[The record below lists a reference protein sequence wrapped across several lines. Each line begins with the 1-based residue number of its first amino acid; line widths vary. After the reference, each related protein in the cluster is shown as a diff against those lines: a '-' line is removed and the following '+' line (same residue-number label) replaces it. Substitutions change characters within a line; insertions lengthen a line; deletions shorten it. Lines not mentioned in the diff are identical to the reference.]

1 MKCGLLVHHL
11 STRIVSLN
19 TVEGLQENLGNNV
32 VQLMEVLTLLD

>member
-1 MKCGLLVHHL
+1 MKRGLLVHHL

-19 TVEGLQENLGNNV
+19 TIEGLQENLGNNV